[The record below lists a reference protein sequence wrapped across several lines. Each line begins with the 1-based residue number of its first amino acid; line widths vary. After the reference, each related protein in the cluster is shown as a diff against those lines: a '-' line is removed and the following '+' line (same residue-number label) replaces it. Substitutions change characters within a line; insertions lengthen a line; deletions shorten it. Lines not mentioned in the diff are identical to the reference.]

1 MWNMS
6 KNEEILDFKWNQFE
20 ADTTKFSVC
29 YNICSTDKDTI
40 TVIDATDPDCYSQT
54 AETSKKIQ
62 DQLALKRKGQLILYN
77 ELCLPYLA

>member
-1 MWNMS
+1 MWNVS

-20 ADTTKFSVC
+20 ADTVMFSI
-29 YNICSTDKDTI
+29 YHNICSIDKDTI
-40 TVIDATDPDCYSQT
+40 AVIDVRDADCYSQP
-54 AETSKKIQ
+54 AEISKKIQ